1 MGLDNLHINGGGA
14 CLLPP
19 VSLCLNAG
27 GMGRIDAESE
37 TLIPTIG
44 GVFDVAQP
52 IAIQERAISDNA
64 AAGPDGVGVRTDG
77 ASYTIEARQ
86 VPQAVAFDLNQIT
99 SKTNR
104 SQPDPAVHH
113 TLPATSCPPHL
124 AQPVCWSLMPQNS
137 GKDFKARQVE
147 VAQPLMA
154 GGPVGGNQG
163 GDIVQAAPFAFD
175 LRGREG
181 GAMPEGPHETANI
194 RAADGGSSRSYV
206 AAPSWT
212 VRRLTPVECE
222 RLQAF
227 PDQFTRIPYRGKPA
241 DKCPDGP
248 RYKSLGNS
256 MAVNV
261 MQLIGERIAIVE
273 NTP

>member
-1 MGLDNLHINGGGA
+1 M
-14 CLLPP
+14 
-19 VSLCLNAG
+19 S
-27 GMGRIDAESE
+27 
-37 TLIPTIG
+37 
-44 GVFDVAQP
+44 
-52 IAIQERAISDNA
+52 IAFENPA
-64 AAGPDGVGVRTDG
+64 AF
-77 ASYTIEARQ
+77 
-86 VPQAVAFDLNQIT
+86 AFDLNQIT
-99 SKTNR
+99 SKTNC

-113 TLPATSCPPHL
+113 TLPATTTPPHL

-163 GDIVQAAPFAFD
+163 GDLVQAPEPFTIME
-175 LRGREG
+175 RGR
-181 GAMPEGPHETANI
+181 
-194 RAADGGSSRSYV
+194 DGGQSLESRQDGTSNAILTPNGGRGGMGV
-206 AAPSWT
+206 GAIATAWT

-241 DKCPDGP
+241 EQCPDGP
-248 RYKSLGNS
+248 RYKALGNS

-273 NTP
+273 TSP